1 MNTFNFKGTFDF
13 LKRHTKLLCIVFVA
27 SGIVAA
33 GISLLM
39 PNYYKSEVLLLP
51 SEFNS
56 LSKAVL
62 NEGDSRDLFLF
73 GTEKESEYILEM
85 LSSWQIIEKTAGHFN
100 LREHYKLK
108 NTKLDNEKM
117 VLKLQKN
124 IKVKRSDYLGAK
136 LQVWDQDP
144 KYACDIANY
153 MVEQLQ
159 ELRYKMKQAKADS
172 IMHSLSASRDSVRN
186 DIIKLTDSLQRLQT
200 ETGLYYPNLYAD
212 RFAQEL
218 AKQIAAGNQAAVTR
232 LETKMQNLNVRGALI
247 AELIQD
253 LEQKSKTM
261 QTWDEH
267 YQQAVMDYNSNIPVD
282 FIAQYATEAAKK
294 DKPHRSIIVIIAA
307 LACTLIAA
315 EVLVIKEKYL
325 SSDSEDAQIDRA

>member
-315 EVLVIKEKYL
+315 EVLVVKEKYL

>member
-13 LKRHTKLLCIVFVA
+13 LKRHTNLLCIVFVA

-315 EVLVIKEKYL
+315 EVLVVKEKYL